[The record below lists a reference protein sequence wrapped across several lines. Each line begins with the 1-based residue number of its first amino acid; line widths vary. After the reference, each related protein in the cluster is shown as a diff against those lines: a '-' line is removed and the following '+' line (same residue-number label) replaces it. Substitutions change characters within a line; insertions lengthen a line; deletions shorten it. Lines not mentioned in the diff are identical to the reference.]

1 MNKILPKDTLVLLA
15 IIWVIFIVDV
25 ILPFIN
31 FNTFGIRPREVSGL
45 PGILLSPFLHH
56 GLGHIVSNS
65 ISLLGTSILVRM
77 AVGTVGL
84 RQVLIFSALLGG
96 LGTWLFSTGGIVV
109 GASGVVYGLI
119 GFLFA
124 QAYFNPSI
132 KGWAVA
138 LLSLIFFG
146 GALLSFFSFS
156 PYISW
161 AAHFWGA
168 IAGVGAAYVFKPKV
182 ADNPAI

>member
-1 MNKILPKDTLVLLA
+1 MNKLLPKDTLLLLA
-15 IIWVIFIVDV
+15 IIWIVFVIDV

-31 FNTFGIRPREVSGL
+31 FNMFGIRPREVSGL
-45 PGILLSPFLHH
+45 PGVLFSPFLHH
-56 GLGHIVSNS
+56 GVGHIVSNS
-65 ISLLGTSILVRM
+65 ISLLGTSVLVRM
-77 AVGTVGL
+77 AVGSSGL
-84 RQVLIFSALLGG
+84 RQVLLFSAIIGG

-132 KGWAVA
+132 KGWLIAF
-138 LLSLIFFG
+138 LSLVLFG

-168 IAGVGAAYVFKPKV
+168 VAGVGAAYVFKPK
-182 ADNPAI
+182 AREPETL